1 MKYFYISLFLSITFL
16 VIGTA
21 ASIEQKHSK
30 AIAET
35 ELMESQDLQDDDAPE
50 VKLTFGEKCLQAISS
65 FLTGLA
71 IVVVIFFLYAI
82 AIIVF
87 TKFFEI
93 II

>member
-30 AIAET
+30 AKAET
-35 ELMESQDLQDDDAPE
+35 ELMESPDDDTPE

>member
-30 AIAET
+30 AKAET

-50 VKLTFGEKCLQAISS
+50 VKLTFGEKMPTSNQFIPYWSGHSCSD
-65 FLTGLA
+65 FLPLCHRNNRLHK
-71 IVVVIFFLYAI
+71 VL
-82 AIIVF
+82 
-87 TKFFEI
+87 
-93 II
+93 

>member
-30 AIAET
+30 AKAET
-35 ELMESQDLQDDDAPE
+35 ELMEYQDLQDDDAPE
-50 VKLTFGEKCLQAISS
+50 VKLTFGENCLQAISS

>member
-30 AIAET
+30 AKAET
-35 ELMESQDLQDDDAPE
+35 ELMESQDLHPE